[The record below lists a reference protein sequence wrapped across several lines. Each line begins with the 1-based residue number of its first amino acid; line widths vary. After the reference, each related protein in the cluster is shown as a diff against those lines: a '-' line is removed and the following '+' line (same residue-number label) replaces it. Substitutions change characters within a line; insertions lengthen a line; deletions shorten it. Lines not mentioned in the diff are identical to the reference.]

1 LFATSRAWSLHSLS
15 INIGRKHKAH
25 RQRLI
30 ESKPRRNSEKGRGKG
45 KGRGKR
51 FNMGNEESRVV
62 DLDTPTQTLRERS
75 VQALAEYIKD
85 GRAKQIVVMVGH
97 SQSVSC

>member
-1 LFATSRAWSLHSLS
+1 
-15 INIGRKHKAH
+15 
-25 RQRLI
+25 
-30 ESKPRRNSEKGRGKG
+30 
-45 KGRGKR
+45 
-51 FNMGNEESRVV
+51 MGNEESRVV

-97 SQSVSC
+97 SPSVSC